1 MPAPITAL
9 YAGLLALL
17 LIALA
22 SRIPLL
28 RRKHHVGI
36 GSGGNAELSL
46 AIRVHGNAIEYIPA
60 GLILL
65 LIAELNGMPAWF
77 LHSAGGAFFLARIM
91 HAFGLSGSPGYS
103 KGRFFGTAL
112 SWLVIAVLALSLI
125 AVPLMPLV

>member
-28 RRKHHVGI
+28 RRKHRIGI
-36 GSGGNAELSL
+36 GSGGNADLSL

-65 LIAELNGMPAWF
+65 LIAELNGMPPWF
-77 LHSAGGAFFLARIM
+77 LHLAGGAFFLARIM
-91 HAFGLSGSPGYS
+91 HALGLSSSAGHSH
-103 KGRFFGTAL
+103 GRFFGTAL
-112 SWLVIAVLALSLI
+112 TWLVITVLALALI
-125 AVPLMPLV
+125 FIPFIPLV